1 MKFDFTF
8 HITNA
13 TPRTRRVN
21 PFPSARTSKRGHPE
35 YNMNELWPYGGL
47 GYILSRGLLR
57 AIGREEWEQ
66 CTRRFP
72 CQNAD
77 QRVSVCVFNA
87 GYTVSRF
94 NYGTPASV
102 WLSSAY
108 VAL

>member
-1 MKFDFTF
+1 
-8 HITNA
+8 
-13 TPRTRRVN
+13 
-21 PFPSARTSKRGHPE
+21 
-35 YNMNELWPYGGL
+35 MNELWPYGGL

-94 NYGTPASV
+94 GYGKYSTPMRTRLGAH
-102 WLSSAY
+102 LCN
-108 VAL
+108 L